1 MSELT
6 PEEFTQLVL
15 IAAAPPNR
23 VGELVARLV
32 GEHITIGPIAVG
44 PGGMGSATAW
54 GTRGQVHVASCLDAD
69 WHQRVTV
76 PIALRVDVRLGK
88 RVVGYRGAVQVQSR
102 FRLRLGRPGTVSV
115 DIEEVQ
121 AHHIRTAVNPVG
133 SRCFTA
139 SGCGATSTSSKRR

>member
-1 MSELT
+1 LT

-23 VGELVARLV
+23 VGELVARLA
-32 GEHITIGPIAVG
+32 GERITIGQIAVG
-44 PGGMGSATAW
+44 PGGMGSATGW
-54 GTRGQVHVASCLDAD
+54 GTRGQVHVASCLNAD
-69 WHQRVTV
+69 WHQ
-76 PIALRVDVRLGK
+76 
-88 RVVGYRGAVQVQSR
+88 RGAVQVQSR
-102 FRLRLGRPGTVSV
+102 FRLRLDRPYTVSV

-121 AHHIRTAVNPVG
+121 VHHIRTAVNPVG

>member
-32 GEHITIGPIAVG
+32 GERITIGPIAVG

-54 GTRGQVHVASCLDAD
+54 GTVF
-69 WHQRVTV
+69 VTSNRCS
-76 PIALRVDVRLGK
+76 P
-88 RVVGYRGAVQVQSR
+88 
-102 FRLRLGRPGTVSV
+102 GRPPPLTGSSAIRSTV
-115 DIEEVQ
+115 
-121 AHHIRTAVNPVG
+121 AVAIAPPARSVG
-133 SRCFTA
+133 S
-139 SGCGATSTSSKRR
+139 SRRREICVAPKQFADRAE